1 VLVAVGVVGAG
12 VADRQQDQLTR
23 RPLVAVGTSE
33 TSGQAS
39 LSERSFGT
47 RVTLDLRG
55 LTPGTTYGAWL
66 ERADGSRVLAGT
78 FRADSPSLE
87 LTLTAALPLDEG
99 RAVGVSTVDGQDVLR
114 AELT

>member
-1 VLVAVGVVGAG
+1 
-12 VADRQQDQLTR
+12 
-23 RPLVAVGTSE
+23 
-33 TSGQAS
+33 
-39 LSERSFGT
+39 
-47 RVTLDLRG
+47 VTLDLRG

-78 FRADSPSLE
+78 FRADRPRVE
-87 LTLTAALPLDEG
+87 LTLTAALPLAEG